1 MNNVDANDVI
11 NILTQRIAELEKQL
25 AVQIAL
31 NAKNKYNQKPKK

>member
-25 AVQIAL
+25 AIQIAI
-31 NAKNKYNQKPKK
+31 NAKREKSKPQK